1 MHRVCVERYVSLDL
15 KMTLATHRETVLE
28 IKLYCF
34 PGFLKS
40 GAGGDVRAL
49 TARQDGAVSS

>member
-1 MHRVCVERYVSLDL
+1 
-15 KMTLATHRETVLE
+15 MTLATHRETILE

-40 GAGGDVRAL
+40 GAGEDVRAL